1 MITLF
6 KMILVAILI
15 VTMIL
20 VLLMIRHIS
29 NPEDS
34 GTMEDSH
41 RLRRDL
47 ETRERVITQNS
58 LFHQFFARP
67 SRRQN

>member
-6 KMILVAILI
+6 KIILVAILI
-15 VTMIL
+15 VTMIM
-20 VLLMIRHIS
+20 VLLTIRHIS

-34 GTMEDSH
+34 GTMEDSR

-67 SRRQN
+67 TRRQN